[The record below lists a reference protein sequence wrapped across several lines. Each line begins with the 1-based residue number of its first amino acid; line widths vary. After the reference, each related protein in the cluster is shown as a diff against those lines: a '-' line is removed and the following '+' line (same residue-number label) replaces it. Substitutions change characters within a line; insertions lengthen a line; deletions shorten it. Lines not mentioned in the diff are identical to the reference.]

1 MPRLSREMKWR
12 AEDDARTLAEANVIK
27 NDKKRLAA
35 AQQVANKMA
44 EDAAVRAA
52 TLKQVVKMKRK

>member
-1 MPRLSREMKWR
+1 MKWR